1 MTTETTS
8 KWIIRDWM
16 GNDTNL
22 QGKTEFDSFGDAR
35 AAIDEFADEITGAG
49 LPLETIGGVSNET
62 KEIRMNGICEDLYA
76 VNIDEN
82 GNELPD
88 VGQYTV

>member
-1 MTTETTS
+1 MN

-22 QGKTEFDSFGDAR
+22 LGRTEFDNFGDAI
-35 AAIDEFADEITGAG
+35 AEISKFADEITGAG
-49 LPLETIGGVSNET
+49 LPLDTLGGVSNES
-62 KEIRMNGICEDLYA
+62 KEIRMQGICEDLYA
-76 VNIDEN
+76 INIDEN

-88 VGQYTV
+88 TGQYSY